1 MFQDDSNRYSFP
13 HCSDDNNG
21 NEWSQ
26 APRDLTFRFPFQF
39 PLPDA
44 PRQAV
49 LQHAVTLNFNGAR
62 NAVRPKNV
70 TTSEFVSPGPGVTS
84 LILDGR
90 RVLDVVKEAG
100 TEQEAQVQ
108 VQGGM
113 VKNMVVG
120 QIIVRVAIGCDDRNS
135 PCVKPTERDHRT
147 PVYDRLQPL
156 NAKAVYDRGDPG
168 AGYYYAELIFR

>member
-1 MFQDDSNRYSFP
+1 MP
-13 HCSDDNNG
+13 
-21 NEWSQ
+21 
-26 APRDLTFRFPFQF
+26 
-39 PLPDA
+39 PDA

-70 TTSEFVSPGPGVTS
+70 TTSESVDPGPGVTS
-84 LILDGR
+84 LIVGGR

-108 VQGGM
+108 VQGST
-113 VKNMVVG
+113 VKNMVIG

-135 PCVKPTERDHRT
+135 PCVKPTGPRDHRT
-147 PVYDRLQPL
+147 PIYDRLQPL
-156 NAKAVYDRGDPG
+156 NAKAVYDRDDPG
-168 AGYYYAELIFR
+168 AGYYCAELIFRVTTTTADAPRTPR